1 MLRHSL
7 STREKIEDYLGTGH
21 DVFKID
27 IDISTSDWYY
37 LWIVKNYGIHN
48 TMIEILQ
55 EITDWGEDKVS
66 NHIYYVRNKTSLI
79 AYIKKGTKKK
89 ITFPKPLSFSKSRR
103 KFKTL

>member
-37 LWIVKNYGIHN
+37 LWN
-48 TMIEILQ
+48 IETVRMDCIMNLSIKIIIALLCFEISLHIL
-55 EITDWGEDKVS
+55 EV
-66 NHIYYVRNKTSLI
+66 LI
-79 AYIKKGTKKK
+79 DLKQIGCW
-89 ITFPKPLSFSKSRR
+89 L
-103 KFKTL
+103 